1 MKTLYTISMIFLA
14 LVAHAQW
21 TTQGLGFTTNQ
32 NIGQIRITS
41 PNNVWV
47 LSTYTSAGSAGPNSQ
62 LFTKT
67 NDGGATW
74 TPGLIDIGHPTWV
87 LIALAAIDNNT
98 AWVAAID
105 DSGATGGGVWK
116 TTNGGSSWVRYN
128 ATGYQDGANFSFIDG
143 MHFFDANN
151 GISYGDPV
159 GGQFEIYKTS
169 DAGLTWSQITG
180 TANPSSLLNEYAVGS
195 QQNSCSAGGSFWFT
209 TSKGNIYRTT
219 DQGTTWSKF
228 AGPTGLT
235 SFFSANK
242 QAKMIFKDVNNGL
255 IYGSLDNSVTFKI
268 WRTSDGGATWDAG
281 SPYTE
286 PYKEMCYIPGT
297 NILVGTAIVGMAYST
312 GKSLDNGVTWSQI
325 GTGTYAKLP
334 TFFNA
339 STGWASNSFN
349 SSTTNGI
356 YKFNLTLGSSKFDI
370 MSNFAVSPNPTNST
384 LNIQSNTAIN
394 SVKIIDISGRSTT
407 PTFENNKI
415 DVSNL
420 ANGIY
425 LIEATTENGVV
436 REKFIKN

>member
-1 MKTLYTISMIFLA
+1 MKKLYTIAMIFLA
-14 LVAHAQW
+14 LAANAQW
-21 TTQGLGFTTNQ
+21 TTQGLGFTTSQ
-32 NIGQIRITS
+32 NIKEIRITS

-47 LSTYTSAGSAGPNSQ
+47 LSTYTSAGGAGPNSQ
-62 LFTKT
+62 LFSKT
-67 NDGGATW
+67 NDGGTTW
-74 TPGLIDIGHPTWV
+74 TPGVINIGQPTWY
-87 LIALAAIDNNT
+87 LGALEAIDDNT
-98 AWVAAID
+98 AWVTTNDAIG
-105 DSGATGGGVWK
+105 SAGGAVWK
-116 TTNGGSSWVRYN
+116 TIDGGASWVRYN
-128 ATGYQDGANFSFIDG
+128 AAGYQDIANSAFIDG
-143 MHFFDANN
+143 IHFFDANN

-169 DAGLTWSQITG
+169 NAGLTWSQITG
-180 TANPSSLLNEYAVGS
+180 AANPSAILNEYAVGA

-242 QAKMIFKDVNNGL
+242 QAKMIFKDANNGL

-281 SPYTE
+281 TPYTE

-297 NILVGTAIVGMAYST
+297 NILVGTAIVGTTYST

-334 TFFNA
+334 TFLNGSA
-339 STGWASNSFN
+339 GWASNSFN

-370 MSNFAVSPNPTNST
+370 ASNFAISPNPTNSI
-384 LNIQSNTAIN
+384 LNIQSDTAIN
-394 SVKIIDISGRSTT
+394 SVKIIDITGRSTR
-407 PTFENNKI
+407 PSFENNKI

-425 LIEATTENGVV
+425 LIEATTENGIV